1 MEKGIE
7 IDIFRPQY
15 ADGIVRCFQ
24 AVYGEGYPIK
34 AFYDPQAL
42 EREFK
47 EGNLYPVVAIKDGR
61 DIIGVMAIYRSSAV
75 NKNLYEAGAGVV
87 LSEYRGY
94 NTSNMLYGYICER
107 LTKITGIEE
116 MFGEAVCNHT
126 KIQRVVLHYGNVETG
141 IEIDLMPAEAYI
153 KEKSSAGRVSVS
165 IHFMCLKD
173 KPQKIYVPNVYEEEF
188 AFLYED
194 KKRSRVFV
202 VSEEMAPSD
211 SVTQGSFEY
220 YDMAQVGRIMV
231 LSTGEDLESFI
242 DNYENDIL
250 SRGALISQ
258 VFLRLDNPSVG
269 QAVDI
274 LRGRGYFLAGIL
286 PRWFDIDGM
295 FMQKVYR
302 EPNWDGINLYS
313 SRAERILEMLKKDWG
328 DIHRG

>member
-1 MEKGIE
+1 
-7 IDIFRPQY
+7 
-15 ADGIVRCFQ
+15 
-24 AVYGEGYPIK
+24 
-34 AFYDPQAL
+34 
-42 EREFK
+42 
-47 EGNLYPVVAIKDGR
+47 
-61 DIIGVMAIYRSSAV
+61 
-75 NKNLYEAGAGVV
+75 VV
-87 LSEYRGY
+87 LPEHRGY
-94 NTSNMLYGYICER
+94 NISGMLYGYICEK

-126 KIQRVVLHYGNVETG
+126 KIQRIVLHYGNVETG
-141 IEIDLMPAEAYI
+141 MEIDLMPAEAYI

-165 IHFMCLKD
+165 IHFLCLKD
-173 KPQKIYVPNVYEEEF
+173 KPQKIYVPKVYQEEF

-202 VSEEMAPSD
+202 VSEEKAPTG
-211 SVTQGSFEY
+211 SVTQGSFRY

-242 DNYENDIL
+242 DNYEKDIL

-286 PRWFDIDGM
+286 PRWFDVDGM
-295 FMQKVYR
+295 FMQKVYG
-302 EPNWDGINLYS
+302 EPNWQDIHLYS
-313 SRAERILEMLKKDWG
+313 WRANKILEMLKKDWG